1 MNAHDVMTTDVLSV
15 RLDTPTQ
22 EIAKRLV
29 DRGISAAPVID
40 DHGAPVGMIS
50 EGDLIRSGQTDRE
63 VRRDWWLTLLAEGSE
78 LDPKFLESIQA
89 HRRTARDLMS
99 TSVVTVEED
108 TDVREVA
115 RLLATHNIKRVP
127 VLRDGRMV
135 GIVSRAD
142 LLRALSGDT
151 ARPSA
156 PPVPDSTSEHSRLRS
171 ALAGLE
177 ARLEQVIHTHP
188 KEPPK
193 LMADR
198 DDSALGAD
206 DFRSLVTDFERKADE
221 HERKVHEAE
230 LEQRKKRVEALIDT
244 HISDAEWR
252 GMVHKARQ
260 SAERGEK
267 EYMLLRF
274 PSQAC
279 SDAGRAINVAEP
291 DWPATL
297 RGEAA
302 EIYLRWQRDLQPRG
316 FHLTASV
323 LDFPG
328 GMPGDIGLFLHWGT

>member
-1 MNAHDVMTTDVLSV
+1 
-15 RLDTPTQ
+15 
-22 EIAKRLV
+22 
-29 DRGISAAPVID
+29 VID
-40 DHGAPVGMIS
+40 EHGTPVGMIS

-127 VLRDGRMV
+127 VLRGGRMV

-156 PPVPDSTSEHSRLRS
+156 PPAPEPASEHSRLRS

-177 ARLEQVIHTHP
+177 ARLEQMTHTHP

-193 LMADR
+193 PMADR

-206 DFRSLVTDFERKADE
+206 DFRSLVTDFERKADA
-221 HERKVHEAE
+221 HERKVHDAE

-302 EIYLRWQRDLQPRG
+302 EIYLRWQHDLQPRG

-328 GMPGDIGLFLHWGT
+328 GMPGDIGLLLHWGN